1 MVSADGKIGRTD
13 SNRDESATRRNH
25 EPVGEPARART
36 YAMRPV
42 NRWKGDYLR
51 VPRRRRAGYLKCAA
65 ALAMIS
71 PALCAKPLSSTGAT
85 AAFDFH
91 ERFAR
96 FCCSSERRSRFFL
109 RMDDSAIA
117 LLDPTSAPRTRS
129 RPDGFLAGPSP
140 LPGGA

>member
-1 MVSADGKIGRTD
+1 MVSADGRIGRTD
-13 SNRDESATRRNH
+13 SNRDESATHRND

-51 VPRRRRAGYLKCAA
+51 VPRRRRAGYFKCAA

-96 FCCSSERRSRFFL
+96 SCCSCEKAFPLLFSAWTIRPLLCLTQRPL
-109 RMDDSAIA
+109 RG
-117 LLDPTSAPRTRS
+117 LVPR
-129 RPDGFLAGPSP
+129 PMGF
-140 LPGGA
+140 

>member
-1 MVSADGKIGRTD
+1 MSPLANPLEHG
-13 SNRDESATRRNH
+13 
-25 EPVGEPARART
+25 T

-91 ERFAR
+91 EHFAR
-96 FCCSSERRSRFFL
+96 FCCSSERLSRFFFL

-129 RPDGFLAGPSP
+129 RPEGFLD
-140 LPGGA
+140 